1 MPFIIIHMHST
12 YDRLALLQF
21 HADGLKFL
29 KETEEPNKYDFLQVP
44 EQRIVAFLCD
54 SMET

>member
-29 KETEEPNKYDFLQVP
+29 KETEEPKKYDFLQVP
-44 EQRIVAFLCD
+44 EQRIFLCD
-54 SMET
+54 IQPFL